1 MYFKR
6 FFFIFYSESEKLVY
20 ILNSSF
26 VFIMYT
32 TGFVMNNIF
41 LNISGDLVNIN
52 ITFKWHVYIAENNQR
67 NNQNIP
73 ILHWN
78 IITNITCKRKLF
90 FYSNLFFIRNWIL
103 RILVHVCYKISYY
116 FITLFGIY
124 ILHNSFILTHMYAR
138 NVNTVHI

>member
-20 ILNSSF
+20 ILNLSF

-52 ITFKWHVYIAENNQR
+52 ITFKWHVYIAENNQS

-78 IITNITCKRKLF
+78 IITNITSAIYF
-90 FYSNLFFIRNWIL
+90 FF
-103 RILVHVCYKISYY
+103 
-116 FITLFGIY
+116 
-124 ILHNSFILTHMYAR
+124 
-138 NVNTVHI
+138 